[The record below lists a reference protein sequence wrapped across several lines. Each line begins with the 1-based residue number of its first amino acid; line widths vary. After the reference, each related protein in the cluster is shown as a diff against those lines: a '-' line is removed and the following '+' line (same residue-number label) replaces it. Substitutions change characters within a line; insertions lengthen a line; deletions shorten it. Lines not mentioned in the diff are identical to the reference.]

1 MKWFRV
7 AKAGAT
13 TDGRKIQRDWLVQ
26 AAKNYDPGVYGARI
40 WPEHFRGLCV
50 DSPFDALGDV
60 LSLRIEEDGAD
71 LYLLAQVSPTDKLR
85 SINSRRQKVYT
96 SIEIDPEFAD
106 TREAYLVGLGV
117 TDSPSSLGTD
127 YLSFCAG
134 AGDGNPM
141 KARKSTPTSLFAAA
155 IEHDAGEFVAALAP
169 EDSLLARV
177 RELLSRK
184 PDAKPEAHAADVRA
198 AVERLAAELAALK
211 SAAPAVDPA
220 AVAQLSDDGKS
231 ATEALAAITA
241 RVESLEAGFAKID
254 ATPAAAPPPPA
265 LGGNAGKYTATDC

>member
-1 MKWFRV
+1 MAR
-7 AKAGAT
+7 ASGLSTSAGSTSTRPSTHLAT
-13 TDGRKIQRDWLVQ
+13 CCRCVPRKTAPTCTCWR
-26 AAKNYDPGVYGARI
+26 KSR
-40 WPEHFRGLCV
+40 R
-50 DSPFDALGDV
+50 
-60 LSLRIEEDGAD
+60 
-71 LYLLAQVSPTDKLR
+71 VSPTDKLR

-106 TREAYLVGLGV
+106 TGEAYLVGLGV
-117 TDSPSSLGTD
+117 TDSPASLGTD

-134 AGDGNPM
+134 AGDANPM
-141 KARKSTPTSLFAAA
+141 LARKSTPTSLFAEA
-155 IEHDAGEFVAALAP
+155 IEHDAAAFAAALAP

-177 RELLSRK
+177 RELLTRK

-198 AVERLAAELAALK
+198 AVERLAAELTDARSTATELLDANHAEVVVM
-211 SAAPAVDPA
+211 SR
-220 AVAQLSDDGKS
+220 QLL

-265 LGGNAGKYTATDC
+265 LGGGGGIALAAY